1 MSHSHPA
8 GLLAAY
14 NSLTD
19 KHLTGYFNNTRI
31 RRHLLRSGL
40 ITRSGRILSEKEY
53 KLNIMKRDHQKYIRE
68 CLAQAIFHKVL
79 DMERYHQLEIKKK
92 LETLAKKERIQR
104 FKGEPTRWS
113 IENNMAILSPH
124 PPVGPKTNRGHSV
137 LVDEGHSSPITP
149 TSPRPYTAPGNM
161 QPPIRLKPLPSNPAV
176 GTVPKITSGSRLK
189 TSLLENEAPFPIGGK
204 KAVMKFKNSMD
215 NSQAMNRY
223 QLPNINNYM
232 MPIPPPPPP
241 PSGRIARENRL
252 ESWRRRR
259 FRPTTAPNGLD
270 PLFTR
275 DSRKIHKT
283 PPHSNA
289 AITMIYLGKTVH
301 LSHDHPDFRDEIKV
315 YQQHCGGENLCV
327 YKGKLLEKETFQF
340 ISKRHHGFPFSLT
353 FFLNG
358 MQVNRLSSCCEYK
371 HRKGSRLG
379 GKRGYFG
386 FVCVERSS
394 PCYKCIIAMGLDKNP
409 TSPKPRKEKSI
420 EKREELKKGEGK
432 LRKDR
437 GCMIPR
443 RSEIEGN
450 KTASVIF
457 SAQEEKTGIV
467 EVRTAVEEMEL
478 KGKPEQDVWE
488 DAQENIFKYEYEEDF
503 EVDEEKQDE
512 KPNEEGQADDQMN
525 GMSKSPSDDEK
536 DHLAP
541 EKESETLSREA
552 ADADDNVKDEGDGCS
567 DSELEEHKQDIKTVS
582 SSSSRSQPCSICS
595 DDESAVEDRE
605 AHAGNSP
612 NRSTR
617 SSSSQESSEN
627 DEPGRSHLPT
637 EDYLEVEIE
646 DQEIITADVETKP
659 LPIEECLENVL
670 EEEMEE
676 GTQVIAE
683 GLSEKPRERVSTE
696 EKEKD
701 KSKLWEGN
709 TAKVKDKEAGPHRVE
724 QDVGQTVAE
733 AVEPGG
739 HRHYDT
745 ESGVSSVDEE
755 KHSRKPEIDKG
766 AAPHGNFRLEER
778 ATLSSDAESKQGP
791 SEVYTLENKEAVEE
805 DALPQHGNADTAEE
819 KGDAAQWGRAGVNGV
834 PLGEGKPTAEL
845 PALVGQFREEREI
858 PQGTVSGAEAE
869 AEGDQRLDKE
879 ELSLRGKEATRASG
893 RLNEGEAPEEPAM
906 LPTVQETEKAAAE
919 EEWGSEKAV
928 LVSEAAALDSEWIQE
943 ATALRETA
951 TPEKREAEEG
961 EAVSAAGSEK
971 PEVVSSEERASTE
984 LQDLGAM
991 GDAAPEREGGSE
1003 EAVLGGEEPA
1013 EERKAA
1019 VGPGT
1024 PPWSSSTSEKA
1035 EAARMGLWEDSLE
1048 ELCKEDAERE
1058 EAGAEAESNKEDGKK
1073 EMFPEE
1079 LGVARGRTKAE
1090 RPGSPLE
1097 ETESEREEVTS
1108 ANAQQ
1113 GEDILE
1119 EEQKVKG
1126 EEQETMKEVRPEEET
1141 QVSQNEMECDAEG
1154 EAPMGASEL
1163 TEDTGPQGGD
1173 SRRERQG
1180 AMFEAA
1186 SGHEESRENPTA
1198 LRKEEGGERLREARD
1213 PEHKGRAELLP
1224 RENRAPLW
1232 LDQGLGLEGEGVLGA
1247 PGTELAGTGQAPEA
1261 MITATGEA
1269 RGRAAKDQDG
1279 LAGREGR
1286 DEEGPLQG
1294 EQGAGVTAMT
1304 EEDVSEE
1311 DSMMAEKLS
1320 EETMGEDPEEE
1331 ADEECARVKGVRR
1344 KGDPDGEGSLPG
1356 GAVVADEALHQGEGA
1371 AAAASEKREVLADL
1385 KAAEGKTE
1393 ANKASSLSDVAG
1405 KETWHQVE
1413 ELLGKP
1419 AAAEKVVA
1427 EERALSGEAAPA
1439 VEEVTG
1445 TRAPEAEVGA
1455 AREPSVLGGKAAGLG
1470 QHPAGGGAE
1479 PMQWAE
1485 SVGQEAGP
1493 GCCADHGQALGAAGE
1508 FSPGVSGGTE
1518 SEPRAESPQGMHT
1531 LPVKPDYTE
1540 SQERQER
1547 TVQRER
1553 ENLPTQ
1559 MSP

>member
-1 MSHSHPA
+1 
-8 GLLAAY
+8 
-14 NSLTD
+14 
-19 KHLTGYFNNTRI
+19 
-31 RRHLLRSGL
+31 

-137 LVDEGHSSPITP
+137 LVDEGHSSPITL
-149 TSPRPYTAPGNM
+149 TAPRPYTAPGNM

-189 TSLLENEAPFPIGGK
+189 TSLLENEAPFPVGGK

-232 MPIPPPPPP
+232 MPIPPPPTP

-437 GCMIPR
+437 GRMIPR

-457 SAQEEKTGIV
+457 SAQEAKTGIV

-503 EVDEEKQDE
+503 EADEEKQGE
-512 KPNEEGQADDQMN
+512 KANEEGQADDQMN
-525 GMSKSPSDDEK
+525 GTSESPSDDEK

-567 DSELEEHKQDIKTVS
+567 DSELEEDIKTIS

-612 NRSTR
+612 NRSAR
-617 SSSSQESSEN
+617 SSSSQELSEN
-627 DEPGRSHLPT
+627 DEPGISHLPT

-646 DQEIITADVETKP
+646 DQEIITADVDTKP
-659 LPIEECLENVL
+659 LPIEECLESVL
-670 EEEMEE
+670 EEEMEN
-676 GTQVIAE
+676 GTRVIAE
-683 GLSEKPRERVSTE
+683 GLSEKSREHVSME

-709 TAKVKDKEAGPHRVE
+709 TAKVKDKKAGPHRVE
-724 QDVGQTVAE
+724 QDDLYGAE
-733 AVEPGG
+733 LCSVIM
-739 HRHYDT
+739 
-745 ESGVSSVDEE
+745 SGT
-755 KHSRKPEIDKG
+755 
-766 AAPHGNFRLEER
+766 APHGNFQLEER
-778 ATLSSDAESKQGP
+778 ATLSSDTESKQGP
-791 SEVYTLENKEAVEE
+791 SEVYTLEYKEAVEE

-834 PLGEGKPTAEL
+834 PLEEGKPTAEL
-845 PALVGQFREEREI
+845 PALLGQFREVREI
-858 PQGTVSGAEAE
+858 PQGTMSGAE

-879 ELSLRGKEATRASG
+879 ELSPRGKEATRASG
-893 RLNEGEAPEEPAM
+893 RLKEGEAPEEPAM

-919 EEWGSEKAV
+919 EGLLPEEERGSEKAV

-951 TPEKREAEEG
+951 TPEKTEAEEG

-971 PEVVSSEERASTE
+971 PEVVSSEERASTDLE
-984 LQDLGAM
+984 DLGAT
-991 GDAAPEREGGSE
+991 GDAASEREGGSE

-1013 EERKAA
+1013 EERRAA

-1024 PPWSSSTSEKA
+1024 PLSSSTSEKA
-1035 EAARMGLWEDSLE
+1035 EAARMGLSEDSLE
-1048 ELCKEDAERE
+1048 ELCKGDAERE
-1058 EAGAEAESNKEDGKK
+1058 EAGAEAESHKEDGKK
-1073 EMFPEE
+1073 ETLPEE
-1079 LGVARGRTKAE
+1079 LGVARERMKAE
-1090 RPGSPLE
+1090 RPESPLE
-1097 ETESEREEVTS
+1097 ETESEREEVTR

-1119 EEQKVKG
+1119 EHKFKG
-1126 EEQETMKEVRPEEET
+1126 EEQETEQGEDILEEQKFKGEETMKEVRPEEET
-1141 QVSQNEMECDAEG
+1141 RVSQNEMECDAEG

-1173 SRRERQG
+1173 SLTERQG

-1186 SGHEESRENPTA
+1186 SGHEESRENTTA

-1213 PEHKGRAELLP
+1213 PEHEGRAELLP
-1224 RENRAPLW
+1224 RENRAPSG

-1261 MITATGEA
+1261 RITATGEA
-1269 RGRAAKDQDG
+1269 RERAAKDQDG
-1279 LAGREGR
+1279 LAGPEGR

-1304 EEDVSEE
+1304 EDVSEE
-1311 DSMMAEKLS
+1311 DSMTAEKLS

-1331 ADEECARVKGVRR
+1331 ADEECARVKGVRS
-1344 KGDPDGEGSLPG
+1344 KGDPKGEGSLPG
-1356 GAVVADEALHQGEGA
+1356 GAVVAEEALQQGEGA
-1371 AAAASEKREVLADL
+1371 AGAAAEKREVLADL
-1385 KAAEGKTE
+1385 KTAEGKTE

-1405 KETWHQVE
+1405 KETWRQVE

-1427 EERALSGEAAPA
+1427 EERALSGEAVPA

-1479 PMQWAE
+1479 TMQWAE
-1485 SVGQEAGP
+1485 SVGEEAGP
-1493 GCCADHGQALGAAGE
+1493 GCCADNRQALGAAEE
-1508 FSPGVSGGTE
+1508 FSPGVSGARE
-1518 SEPRAESPQGMHT
+1518 SEPRGESLQGTQT

-1540 SQERQER
+1540 SRERQER
-1547 TVQRER
+1547 TVQREK
-1553 ENLPTQ
+1553 E
-1559 MSP
+1559 